1 MKLKKQLYKILLI
14 PIAALLM
21 EGCKIGKQYTRPQI
35 DLPSTLDSTSVD
47 TVSIGAYPWEQLY
60 TDTILQQLIQKT
72 LNHNKDML
80 IAAAK
85 VKELAAM
92 KRIDFANLFPQI
104 GARGYAEQ
112 EAENYGGNHYS
123 PDDQYDLKLTATW
136 EIDLWGNLRWAK
148 DKSMAEF
155 MGSIENQR
163 ALKMSLVAQVAQSY
177 FELVALDNELS
188 IVKKTVDARREEEKD
203 VWELDKLEI
212 EHRENPIKRVRTL
225 NFTRISQDGIRQE
238 LKKGIY
244 LNLQGEAIACV
255 QKELTAARRLSRYLA
270 DRYPQV
276 QSCRDLNRE
285 IIEEYLTYL
294 KTEATGT
301 KHYHAD
307 LNRLRSL
314 LESTGQMCDYPNLI
328 GLFLTRDI
336 PPTPKAA
343 FKTYSDAELKR
354 LNREI
359 VKLDAQTARLMIIHQ
374 MLGTRISDTL
384 TLTPDCLS
392 ERNGEIIIRIRQMK
406 TKPYEKPIS
415 AELAALI
422 KKAIAYTK
430 EKYGDTTYIFVDE
443 KNPSRP
449 MPYTTVQFRITDM
462 IYKKE
467 LRDDNGEIFG
477 FGTHIYR
484 HYYGMKLTEMH
495 LDDWTI
501 AKLLGHSSVRNVKYY
516 RKMSNQLLADETRK
530 ARQRLSAVI
539 LDNLD
544 GWEAEYEQIRQDDRL
559 Q

>member
-1 MKLKKQLYKILLI
+1 MNRYRIRISVDGKRKLYYIEDQENYDIVL
-14 PIAALLM
+14 
-21 EGCKIGKQYTRPQI
+21 
-35 DLPSTLDSTSVD
+35 LPSKYLKHKADANRSPNTVRRLALSICYYLNYLDQTG
-47 TVSIGAYPWEQLY
+47 T
-60 TDTILQQLIQKT
+60 
-72 LNHNKDML
+72 
-80 IAAAK
+80 
-85 VKELAAM
+85 EL
-92 KRIDFANLFPQI
+92 L
-104 GARGYAEQ
+104 
-112 EAENYGGNHYS
+112 
-123 PDDQYDLKLTATW
+123 
-136 EIDLWGNLRWAK
+136 
-148 DKSMAEF
+148 
-155 MGSIENQR
+155 
-163 ALKMSLVAQVAQSY
+163 QVAKKSFEEQSSHFGQFLY
-177 FELVALDNELS
+177 WLVEGRHITDNRTA
-188 IVKKTVDARREEEKD
+188 KTGNGTCNAYLKD
-203 VWELDKLEI
+203 VFGFFL
-212 EHRENPIKRVRTL
+212 
-225 NFTRISQDGIRQE
+225 
-238 LKKGIY
+238 
-244 LNLQGEAIACV
+244 
-255 QKELTAARRLSRYLA
+255 YLA
-270 DRYPQV
+270 DNGYTEPLRVLAYNQITVSNAVGVKRTIRSKSFKGYLKEKDRNVRAAQEP
-276 QSCRDLNRE
+276 E
-285 IIEEYLTYL
+285 IIDILRACTNLRDQLLLLLLAETGFRIGEILGVDYTKDIDYEKQVLKVYFRDDNDNEARAKNAEYRSAKISRETFEFLLHYL
-294 KTEATGT
+294 AE
-301 KHYHAD
+301 YR
-307 LNRLRSL
+307 RLLQRQSL
-314 LESTGQMCDYPNLI
+314 LFINIRGETAGKPMRVESVYDMLDRMEEKTGIKLTPHMLRRYYAVSRRDAGWALELI
-328 GLFLTRDI
+328 QLALGH
-336 PPTPKAA
+336 
-343 FKTYSDAELKR
+343 
-354 LNREI
+354 
-359 VKLDAQTARLMIIHQ
+359 MIIHQ